1 VTHRT
6 VHHNGCELAWQVQG
20 HGPPVVFIQ
29 GVGLHGRGWQPQVT
43 ELATH
48 YTCLTFDNRG
58 AGASLPAPRVLS
70 MAAMTED
77 TLRIMDAVGWDS
89 AHLVGHSMGGCI
101 AMGMA
106 LRARHRV
113 RSLSLLCTFARG
125 RDATRLTKQML
136 WVGIRSSI
144 GTLRSRRRAF
154 LELVLAPDDLSPAER
169 DALAMELE
177 PLFGHDLAYRP
188 AIAMKQLAALRGYDA
203 TPHLHRLEGLPTL
216 VLSAAHDAISPPA
229 IGRALAAAIPG
240 ADYVEVAGQSH
251 GVTIRH
257 AREVNALLAR
267 HFAGAEGSFLASR

>member
-101 AMGMA
+101 ATELA
-106 LRARHRV
+106 LRARQRV
-113 RSLSLLCTFARG
+113 RNLSLLCTFARG
-125 RDATRLTKQML
+125 RDATRLTKRML
-136 WVGIRSSI
+136 SVGIRSSI

-154 LELVLAPDDLSPAER
+154 LELVLAPDDLTPAER
-169 DALAMELE
+169 DALAVDLE
-177 PLFGHDLAYRP
+177 PLFGHDLAR
-188 AIAMKQLAALRGYDA
+188 
-203 TPHLHRLEGLPTL
+203 
-216 VLSAAHDAISPPA
+216 
-229 IGRALAAAIPG
+229 
-240 ADYVEVAGQSH
+240 
-251 GVTIRH
+251 
-257 AREVNALLAR
+257 
-267 HFAGAEGSFLASR
+267 